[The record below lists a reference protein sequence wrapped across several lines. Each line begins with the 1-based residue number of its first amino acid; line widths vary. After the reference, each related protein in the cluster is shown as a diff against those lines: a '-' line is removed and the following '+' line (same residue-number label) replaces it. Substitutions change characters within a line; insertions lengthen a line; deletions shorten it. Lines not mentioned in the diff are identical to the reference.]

1 MNQSPLI
8 IEKNY
13 QSNELFSFI
22 LLEDHQVYLR
32 FFLLRS
38 QVQDECSVCYF
49 SRQHAADLPG

>member
-32 FFLLRS
+32 FFS
-38 QVQDECSVCYF
+38 
-49 SRQHAADLPG
+49 

>member
-22 LLEDHQVYLR
+22 LLADHQV
-32 FFLLRS
+32 RS
-38 QVQDECSVCYF
+38 PVQDECSVCYF